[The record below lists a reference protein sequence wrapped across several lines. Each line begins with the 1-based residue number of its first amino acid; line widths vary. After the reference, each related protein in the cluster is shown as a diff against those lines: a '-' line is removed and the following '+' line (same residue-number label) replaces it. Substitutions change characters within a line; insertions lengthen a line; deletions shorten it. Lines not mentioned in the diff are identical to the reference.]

1 MVGFFVVFFTLH
13 KCAISALYYKNKKR
27 YIVVE
32 NLYVYSKNFYIG
44 YGIIQSLA
52 VSRSSNTIQTINS
65 FETLLKKI
73 EEESLSSMFII
84 IMDEDEDFC
93 CVSLARAC
101 ENKINIT
108 KRLNAIV
115 FLQYTKSVPYP
126 INILSYYGEVYKL
139 NNNSKMGDFI
149 NCLLN
154 NNRPLKLSERKKNK
168 INISKYEKSII
179 DNMFDRLYSFKE
191 MGQILNVVPGYV
203 YGRRAAV
210 QKKFGFYSTLH
221 TQYFFEKF
229 RVDDIRFLPFIHVK

>member
-1 MVGFFVVFFTLH
+1 MSSTFLIFLL
-13 KCAISALYYKNKKR
+13 CISVQFQCYIIKIKKR

-52 VSRSSNTIQTINS
+52 ESGSSNTINTINS

-73 EEESLSSMFII
+73 EEASLSFTFII
-84 IMDEDEDFC
+84 IMDDDEDFC
-93 CVSLARAC
+93 CVSLAKAC
-101 ENKINIT
+101 ENKISIS
-108 KRLNAIV
+108 KKLNSIV

-126 INILSYYGEVYKL
+126 MNILSYYGGVYNL
-139 NNNSKMGDFI
+139 SNNSNMNDFI
-149 NCLLN
+149 NCLYK

-221 TQYFFEKF
+221 AQYFFEKF
-229 RVDDIRFLPFIHVK
+229 RVDDITFLPFINVK